1 MMGVALGKETLH
13 GTVVGGP
20 FLLSGLPDLLC
31 VVGLGQCTP
40 QWLLHG
46 WSSFGD
52 FALTEYLLRWCSGV
66 RWIV

>member
-40 QWLLHG
+40 LWVLLH
-46 WSSFGD
+46 
-52 FALTEYLLRWCSGV
+52 RGV
-66 RWIV
+66 RIGDSTWLNVCFCGAPE